1 MVLELEM
8 RQGFEFAGLSPLC
21 LPTDDGA
28 FADQRGIRLFTTTL
42 PLFFIDLI
50 LGFTLLEAVFLV
62 WRYRAS
68 GLGLSDKDICM
79 GLLPG
84 FCLMLGLR
92 FAAQAEVPLSV
103 FACLLAAGV
112 AHALDFYRRYRL
124 AAETPHQN

>member
-1 MVLELEM
+1 MIQI
-8 RQGFEFAGLSPLC
+8 RYGFEIACQSPLC

-28 FADQRGIRLFTTTL
+28 FADHRGIRLLTTTL

-92 FAAQAEVPLSV
+92 FAAQAEVPLPV

-124 AAETPHQN
+124 VGGSSNQD

>member
-1 MVLELEM
+1 MS
-8 RQGFEFAGLSPLC
+8 A
-21 LPTDDGA
+21 DYGA
-28 FADQRGIRLFTTTL
+28 YANERGIRLLNNTL

-50 LGFTLLEAVFLV
+50 LGFTLLEAFFLV
-62 WRYRAS
+62 WRYRIS
-68 GLGLSDKDICM
+68 GLGLSDKDIVM

-112 AHALDFYRRYRL
+112 AHALDFYRRYSRSKTL
-124 AAETPHQN
+124 ADQT

>member
-1 MVLELEM
+1 MLQK
-8 RQGFEFAGLSPLC
+8 RHSHEFSGLSPLC
-21 LPTDDGA
+21 LSPDDGA
-28 FADQRGIRLFTTTL
+28 FADQRGIRLLTTTL
-42 PLFFIDLI
+42 PIFYIDLI
-50 LGFTLLEAVFLV
+50 LGFTLLEAVFLM

-84 FCLMLGLR
+84 FCLILGLR
-92 FAAQAEVPLSV
+92 FAAQAEVPLPV

-124 AAETPHQN
+124 AAKPPQQN

>member
-1 MVLELEM
+1 MLQK
-8 RQGFEFAGLSPLC
+8 RHSHEFSGQSPLC
-21 LPTDDGA
+21 LSADNGA
-28 FADQRGIRLFTTTL
+28 FADERGIRLLTTTL
-42 PLFFIDLI
+42 PLFYIDLI

-92 FAAQAEVPLSV
+92 FAAQAEVPLPV

-124 AAETPHQN
+124 AGGSSNQD